1 MDQLY
6 EFLSTASVLA
16 IVAALVA
23 SVFGLLER
31 TNRRTAGFGRAPFG
45 ADLENDRDIV
55 RTLEEI
61 RAAVARGR
69 GRTDCQPGC
78 RPALPVVPPGPV
90 RVDVIG

>member
-61 RAAVARGR
+61 RAARSREDAAAR
-69 GRTDCQPGC
+69 TAS
-78 RPALPVVPPGPV
+78 PAAVPPCRSSRQDQAGLMS
-90 RVDVIG
+90 

>member
-16 IVAALVA
+16 IVVALVG

-61 RAAVARGR
+61 QAARSREDPAAR
-69 GRTDCQPGC
+69 TASPAAAPPC
-78 RPALPVVPPGPV
+78 RSSRQDQAGLMS
-90 RVDVIG
+90 